1 MLFDEENVVLVRL
14 SDVVVGVIAG
24 AVCAVLAAAFEA
36 GILAFRFFSIGHV
49 GGHFGDGL
57 AILALVGAAIGGI
70 IGASVRTLFAPPQSA
85 SRVRVR

>member
-1 MLFDEENVVLVRL
+1 MVFDEENPVLVRV

-36 GILAFRFFSIGHV
+36 GILAFRFFTIAHV
-49 GGHFGDGL
+49 GDHFGSGL
-57 AILALVGAAIGGI
+57 LLLLLFGAAIGGLV
-70 IGASVRTLFAPPQSA
+70 GACVHPLVGRREAP

>member
-1 MLFDEENVVLVRL
+1 MMFDEENQVLVRV

-36 GILAFRFFSIGHV
+36 GILAFRFFSIGHL
-49 GGHFGDGL
+49 GDHFGSG
-57 AILALVGAAIGGI
+57 IVVLALAGAMIGGI
-70 IGASVRTLFAPPQSA
+70 VGASVQPLFGRRDVP

>member
-1 MLFDEENVVLVRL
+1 MLFDEENVVLVRV

-36 GILAFRFFSIGHV
+36 GIVALRFFSIDHLGS
-49 GGHFGDGL
+49 HFGDGVAL
-57 AILALVGAAIGGI
+57 LALLGAAVGGVV
-70 IGASVRTLFAPPQSA
+70 GASVRPLFGRPQSP

>member
-1 MLFDEENVVLVRL
+1 VFFDEENVVLVRL

-49 GGHFGDGL
+49 GGHFGDGV
-57 AILALVGAAIGGI
+57 AILALVGAAIGGVV
-70 IGASVRTLFAPPQSA
+70 GASVRPLFTRPQAP